1 LAAGKLEHRAGRFLR
16 PVPYHLEKGRKMKT
30 QKILIVEDDVF
41 SRGAMERILESHN
54 YETSS
59 CATAEEAVI
68 KLQEESFGILI
79 TDLHLGDMD
88 GLELIKEAGR
98 IYSEISTILVT
109 GLVSDEIRLR
119 AKEEGV
125 NGFFPKPI
133 EWGELIGLLD
143 VLTKTA
149 RDRNQNIQRNDGKAR
164 YPSLQ
169 RGIFSALMLFLLILS
184 ITHISEAQ
192 EPFPKLNRPNLR
204 MNSQGMP
211 MKPPALDLTEEQAK
225 ALDSLRRTYMAEAM
239 PTRMELFA
247 LRIELRHLLS
257 DPNVQPQI
265 LFDQQRKISAL
276 QAKLEE
282 LSLSYQ
288 VKARSI
294 FTKEQFE
301 RLPMDWLLGMD
312 TGYETRMGVGR
323 GPRREPRW

>member
-1 LAAGKLEHRAGRFLR
+1 MRT
-16 PVPYHLEKGRKMKT
+16 M
-30 QKILIVEDDVF
+30 KILIVEDDVF
-41 SRGAMERILESHN
+41 SRGAMEKILESYD

-79 TDLHLGDMD
+79 TDLQMGGMD
-88 GLELIKEAGR
+88 GLELIKRARR
-98 IYSEISTILVT
+98 IYPQIPSILVT
-109 GLVSDEIRLR
+109 GLASDEIRLK
-119 AKEEGV
+119 AKEGGV

-143 VLTKTA
+143 VLTKTET
-149 RDRNQNIQRNDGKAR
+149 DRNQNIQRNNGKAR

-169 RGIFSALMLFLLILS
+169 RGIFSALMLFLLTLS
-184 ITHISEAQ
+184 IIGISEAQ

-204 MNSQGMP
+204 MDSQGRCWESSSF
-211 MKPPALDLTEEQAK
+211 ALTETQKE
-225 ALDSLRRTYMAEAM
+225 ALETLRRAYMAEAIPM
-239 PTRMELFA
+239 RTGLFA

-294 FTKEQFE
+294 FTKEQLG
-301 RLPMDWLLGMD
+301 RLPQGWAFEMGLGYEIPVMD
-312 TGYETRMGVGR
+312 TG
-323 GPRREPRW
+323 RRSKKGLQEQRKNIGNNNDPINMFKKITPVV